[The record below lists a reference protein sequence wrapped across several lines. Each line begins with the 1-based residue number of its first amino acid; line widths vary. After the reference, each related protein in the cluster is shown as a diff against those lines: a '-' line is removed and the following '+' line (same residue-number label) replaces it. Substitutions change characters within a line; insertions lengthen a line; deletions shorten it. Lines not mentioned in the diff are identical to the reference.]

1 MSEYQKGRLEGLMF
15 VGDDTEYLRNRSI
28 DFIKGFQSTFGWQL

>member
-1 MSEYQKGRLEGLMF
+1 MSEYQKGRLEGLLF

>member
-1 MSEYQKGRLEGLMF
+1 MSEYQKGRLEGLLF
-15 VGDDTEYLRNRSI
+15 VGDDTEYLRNRSL